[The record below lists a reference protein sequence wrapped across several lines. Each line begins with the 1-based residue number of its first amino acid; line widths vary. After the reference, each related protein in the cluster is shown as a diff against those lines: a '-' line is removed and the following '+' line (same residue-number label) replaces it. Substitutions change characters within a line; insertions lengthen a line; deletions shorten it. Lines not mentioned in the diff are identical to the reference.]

1 MYSVTVEDDF
11 SAAHNLRNYKGKCEK
26 LHGHN
31 YKVRLTVS
39 GNTLDKSGMLVD
51 FTDLKRILK
60 EMLSRFDHGYLN
72 DISPFDPAGGVN
84 ATAENIAKQIF
95 KRIQLKIKNVK
106 LKIKVTVWETEKN
119 FATYYEK

>member
-11 SAAHNLRNYKGKCEK
+11 SAAHNLRNYRGKCEK

-39 GNTLDKSGMLVD
+39 GETLNKSEMLID

-60 EMLSRFDHGYLN
+60 EVLSKFDHGYLN
-72 DISPFDPAGGVN
+72 DISPFDKVN
-84 ATAENIAKQIF
+84 PTAENIAKYMHH
-95 KRIQLKIKNVK
+95 KVK
-106 LKIKVTVWETEKN
+106 LQITNYKLQIKVAIWETEKN
-119 FATYYEK
+119 SAGYYET